1 MNQMINN
8 ERMRQVR
15 ELRGLTQTE
24 LAHLVG
30 VNQSAIAA
38 FDAGRKQPSQ
48 SLLEAISLQLGF
60 PPLYFRQPNGPDFP
74 LGSLLFRAPQS
85 MTAKESMAAHRRGE
99 VVFEIMQKL
108 IPRVKYPAFRL
119 PRLAADPISAARSTR
134 SELGLSPD
142 RPIPQLTKVIE
153 NCGVVV
159 IAVAVQLTKGDAFS
173 VWTGHEFLRPV
184 IVMFRMHSGD
194 RLRYSIAH
202 EVGHLVMHQA
212 RQGTRLE
219 LELQANQ
226 FAAEFLMPEVAMRYE
241 LVQPVTLTSLSKLKL
256 RWGVSLQALIKRAH
270 DLGII
275 TSGQY
280 RYLNDHIGMLGWK
293 TEEPKELEIP
303 LERPRAL
310 KQIAELLY
318 GRPIDYKKMA
328 DDMTVTPTFLEEILE
343 AYAEKGMPSRP
354 AETQQQGKLLS
365 FARQSAL

>member
-1 MNQMINN
+1 MINN
-8 ERMRQVR
+8 ERLRQVR

-24 LAHLVG
+24 LARLVG

-38 FDAGRKQPSQ
+38 FEAGRKQPSQ
-48 SLLEAISLQLGF
+48 PLLEGISLQLGF
-60 PPLYFRQPNGPDFP
+60 PPLYFRQSSGPDFP

-85 MTAKESMAAHRRGE
+85 MPAKEGMAAHRRGE

-108 IPRVKYPAFRL
+108 IPRVKYPALRL
-119 PRLAADPISAARSTR
+119 PRLLTDPISAARSTR

-159 IAVAVQLTKGDAFS
+159 IAVALELPKGDAFS
-173 VWTGHEFLRPV
+173 VWAGHESPRPV
-184 IVMFRMHSGD
+184 IVMFRMRSGD
-194 RLRYSIAH
+194 RLRYSLAH
-202 EVGHLVMHQA
+202 ELGHLVMHQA

-219 LELQANQ
+219 LESQANQ
-226 FAAEFLMPEVAMRYE
+226 FAAEFLMPEFAMRYE

-270 DLGII
+270 DLDII

-293 TEEPKELEIP
+293 REEPKELEIP

-328 DDMTVTPTFLEEILE
+328 DDMAVTPRFLEEVLE
-343 AYAEKGMPSRP
+343 AYAEKGLSSRP
-354 AETQQQGKLLS
+354 TESQQQGKLLS